1 MHLLVVRV
9 ICVLAAEKPCLSVLG
24 ATTPNVDTTTTGSDL
39 LKVDRTCRTVDP
51 QLEDTDS

>member
-1 MHLLVVRV
+1 MHLLVERV
-9 ICVLAAEKPCLSVLG
+9 ICVMAAEEVLL
-24 ATTPNVDTTTTGSDL
+24 PNVDTTTTGSDL